1 MCLCLPVPEAVCLC
15 ICVCMHACGYVSV
28 GVCGLTHTRWF
39 RYKLF
44 CMSAASAGCLQM
56 RHYQGVPEGRTNI
69 GACQC
74 GNLEQL
80 FPIPLIQS
88 YRRHFELY
96 AGRTIHATERAWS
109 VQLPVAAVS
118 CDHVLWSCVFSC
130 SMNSGQGVR
139 APHRSCCGYPGQ
151 QLGRRPP
158 CIVFGDV
165 SGHGR
170 AQPCADHAGT
180 S

>member
-1 MCLCLPVPEAVCLC
+1 MYLCVYTCMWV
-15 ICVCMHACGYVSV
+15 CVCMWV
-28 GVCGLTHTRWF
+28 GVCGCLWPHPHT
-39 RYKLF
+39 LVQVQ
-44 CMSAASAGCLQM
+44 AVLHEPASAGCLQM

-74 GNLEQL
+74 GHLEQL

-96 AGRTIHATERAWS
+96 AGKTIHATERAWS

-118 CDHVLWSCVFSC
+118 CHHVLWSCVFISC
-130 SMNSGQGVR
+130 SMNSGQGMR

-151 QLGRRPP
+151 ELGRRPP
-158 CIVFGDV
+158 CIVFCDV